1 MQDFRKSLEQFFD
14 SGSEWLL
21 HISERW
27 RVHANRRT
35 TLAFIFGGTTLI
47 TLYIAVVQPPDR
59 FPLDTLVSIPEGAT
73 LSETADSLASES
85 VVRSGF
91 ALKFLLVVS
100 GKQDDIH
107 AGDYLFKEPKNMFV
121 VARAIVT
128 GAYGLEPTR
137 IRVPEGATSMKI
149 AKIFGSQL
157 ERFDEERFIRAAQ
170 PLEGSLF
177 PDTYFFLP
185 NATDEL
191 VLQTL
196 RQNFDAHLATIA
208 GQIESFGKPLEDVI
222 IMASLLEREA
232 ENSEDRRKIAGV
244 LWNRLEK
251 GMLLQ
256 VDAAFIYSLGKGSF
270 ELTNAE
276 LTDENDPYNTYVHKG
291 LPPGAIGSPSLDSLL
306 AAVTPTDHEYFYY
319 LADRNHVT
327 HYSKTYQEHL
337 RLKRKYLGS

>member
-1 MQDFRKSLEQFFD
+1 MHDFRQSLEDFFD
-14 SGSEWLL
+14 RGSEWLL
-21 HISERW
+21 HVSERW

-35 TLAFIFGGTTLI
+35 TLAIIFGGTTLL
-47 TLYIAVVQPPDR
+47 TLYIGVLQPPDE
-59 FPLDTLVSIPEGAT
+59 FPIDSLISIPEGTT
-73 LSETADSLASES
+73 LSKTADSFAADN
-85 VVRSGF
+85 VVRSPL
-91 ALKFLLVVS
+91 ALKILLVLT
-100 GKQDDIH
+100 GKQDEIH
-107 AGDYLFKEPKNMFV
+107 AGDYLFKEPKNMLV

-137 IRVPEGATSMKI
+137 IRVPEGATT
-149 AKIFGSQL
+149 AKMARIFVAQL
-157 ERFDEERFIRAAQ
+157 QRFDEKRFLRNAE
-170 PLEGSLF
+170 PLEGYLF

-185 NATDEL
+185 NASDEL
-191 VLQTL
+191 VLQTM
-196 RQNFDAHLATIA
+196 RQNFDAHLATIQE
-208 GQIESFGKPLEDVI
+208 QIDAFGEPPEDIV

-244 LWNRLEK
+244 LWNRLER

-270 ELTNAE
+270 DLTNAD
-276 LTDENDPYNTYVHKG
+276 LTNKDDPYNTYVHKG

-306 AAVTPTDHEYFYY
+306 AAVTPVEHDYLYY

-327 HYSKTYQEHL
+327 HYSKTYAEHL